1 LHELHKRGEGS
12 LHRNGPKILTFL
24 LLKRKSNKCTT
35 IYCARTEQQ
44 KFMEPE
50 NYILCKANLNGFITC
65 IGILK
70 YGKMIEKIKIHI
82 NSSKGGVLY

>member
-1 LHELHKRGEGS
+1 
-12 LHRNGPKILTFL
+12 
-24 LLKRKSNKCTT
+24 
-35 IYCARTEQQ
+35 
-44 KFMEPE
+44 MEPE

-70 YGKMIEKIKIHI
+70 YGKMIEKKKIHI